1 MKMLYKEKKQ
11 KFDERQFMVPTSEYR
26 GAPFWAWNCKLK
38 KELLL
43 KEIEEIKD
51 MGMGGVHIHCRVGL
65 DTPYL
70 GEEFFENV
78 EACKEKLKKRKNV
91 MLVI

>member
-65 DTPYL
+65 ECRGL
-70 GEEFFENV
+70 QGKV
-78 EACKEKLKKRKNV
+78 KKRKNV